1 MVQSIKQLYGHHLG
15 GTDGDIGTVKD
26 FYFDDQRW
34 VVRYVIVDTGSWLS
48 GRQVL
53 ITPHAFATLEHT
65 GKRLLVNLTKRQIE
79 DCPLIETH
87 KPVSRQI
94 EAAVYRYYGLP
105 IYWQGGGIWG
115 MGSAPMSDPAAAQVQ
130 GDAAVEIDRTKAV
143 DDPHLRSAQE
153 VNGYRIQANDGEIG
167 HISDFLMDGQSWA
180 IRHLVIK
187 TGGWFSGRE
196 VQIPVESVEQ
206 VKYAQ
211 EAVSVNLSRE
221 VIRTSPQYHL
231 PLPVLVA

>member
-53 ITPHAFATLEHT
+53 ITPHAFTTLEHT

-79 DCPLIETH
+79 ECPLVETH
-87 KPVSRQI
+87 RPVSRQI
-94 EAAVYRYYGLP
+94 EADVYRYYGLP

-115 MGSAPMSDPAAAQVQ
+115 MGSLPVSDPAVAQVQ
-130 GDAAVEIDRTKAV
+130 GDASVEIDRTKAA

-167 HISDFLMDGQSWA
+167 HISDFLMDGQNWA

-196 VQIPVESVEQ
+196 VQIPTDAVEQ

-211 EAVSVNLSRE
+211 EAVSVNLTRE
-221 VIRTSPQYHL
+221 VIQNSPQYHL
-231 PLPVLVA
+231 PVAVVVA